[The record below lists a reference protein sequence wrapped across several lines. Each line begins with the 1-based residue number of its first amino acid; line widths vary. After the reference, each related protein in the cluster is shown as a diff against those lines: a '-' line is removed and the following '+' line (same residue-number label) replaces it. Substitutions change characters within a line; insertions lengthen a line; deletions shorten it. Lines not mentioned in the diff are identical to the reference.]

1 MYNTDH
7 LGVFRPSEMS
17 NLKVCLSRDSTCDA
31 LEGKTEVAGES
42 VLSSE
47 VGTIVLDAETNYKQ
61 PLGTDVTDHGGP
73 LYNSHM
79 TTSM

>member
-7 LGVFRPSEMS
+7 LGVFTSSEKS
-17 NLKVCLSRDSTCDA
+17 SLKVCLSCDSTCDA

-42 VLSSE
+42 VLFSE

-61 PLGTDVTDHGGP
+61 PLGTDVTDHAGP
-73 LYNSHM
+73 L
-79 TTSM
+79 